1 MKIDKPYNN
10 LSDNWLIRES
20 MFAHSPKLMTISN
33 GFFPGMPTD
42 FLQYKNRHPIDRRPE
57 VLV

>member
-1 MKIDKPYNN
+1 MKIDKPYNFN
-10 LSDNWLIRES
+10 NDFFRES
-20 MFAHSPKLMTISN
+20 MFAYTPKMLRIHN
-33 GFFPGMPTD
+33 GFFPGIPTD

>member
-1 MKIDKPYNN
+1 MKIDKPYNCTGN
-10 LSDNWLIRES
+10 YIIRES
-20 MFAHSPKLMTISN
+20 MFAHSPRLMTITN

-42 FLQYKNRHPIDRRPE
+42 FLQYKNRHPIDKRPE

>member
-10 LSDNWLIRES
+10 CGGWIIRES
-20 MFAHSPKLMTISN
+20 MFVHSPGMMKTNN

>member
-1 MKIDKPYNN
+1 MKIDKPYNYAIFLRN
-10 LSDNWLIRES
+10 GST
-20 MFAHSPKLMTISN
+20 FAFRPGMMRAKN
-33 GFFPGMPTD
+33 NFFPGMPTD